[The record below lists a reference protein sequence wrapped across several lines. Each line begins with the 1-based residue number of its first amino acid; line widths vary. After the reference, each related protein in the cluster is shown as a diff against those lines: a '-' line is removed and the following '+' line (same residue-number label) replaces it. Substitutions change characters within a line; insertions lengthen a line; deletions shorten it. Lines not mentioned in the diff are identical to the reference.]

1 MTSKGT
7 EKMTELTIGVDISK
21 DTLDAYRLPDEKH
34 HQFSNDQK
42 GFRDLIAW
50 LEDGPVER
58 IVFEATGAYHRPFE
72 VAMHKQGLP
81 TCKLNPRNVKH
92 FRQAVGELAKTDRID
107 AALLA
112 RYGISLKPRVTTP
125 PSQLLCDLKQLLNAR
140 QALIKQRT
148 AIRNQQKNLTVALL
162 QRQSKRNL
170 NSINAQIADIDEAIL
185 KCVKSDPA
193 LAERYEI
200 LNSIPGIAKC
210 AAFVLII
217 EMPELGTLDNQTA
230 ASISGTAPRIC
241 QSGKRKGKA
250 YVHGGRDNVRQALY
264 MPALVATRFNPHM
277 KAKYQDLTHR
287 GKPPKVAITAIMRK
301 MIILANALLRE
312 NRKYN
317 QRHA

>member
-7 EKMTELTIGVDISK
+7 EKITEFTIGVDISK
-21 DTLDAYRLPDEKH
+21 DILDVYRLPDEKH
-34 HQFSNDQK
+34 RQFSNDPK

-50 LEDGPVER
+50 LEDGQVER

-72 VAMHKQGLP
+72 IAMHKQGRP
-81 TCKLNPRNVKH
+81 TCKLNPRHLKH
-92 FRQAVGELAKTDRID
+92 FRMAVGELAKTDRLD

-112 RYGISLKPRVTTP
+112 RYGLSLKPRVTTP
-125 PSQLLCDLKQLLNAR
+125 PSQLMCDLKQLLNAR

-162 QRQSKRNL
+162 QRQLKRNL
-170 NSINAQIADIDEAIL
+170 KSIKAQLTDIDEAIL
-185 KCVKSDPA
+185 QRIKGDTI

-210 AAFVLII
+210 AAFVLIV
-217 EMPELGTLDNQTA
+217 EMPELATRDNQTA

-250 YVHGGRDNVRQALY
+250 HVHGGRHNVRKALY

-277 KAKYQDLTHR
+277 KAKYKDLTKR
-287 GKPPKVAITAIMRK
+287 GKPPKVAIAAIMRK
-301 MIILANALLRE
+301 MIILANALLRDQ
-312 NRKYN
+312 RKWHHIN
-317 QRHA
+317 T